1 MKITIAFCWRKAS
14 ECERLAHVAQNE
26 NTEAF
31 FLKSRDSWIS
41 VANRLGAL
49 DAEFVRE
56 VRHDEV
62 WDDLLRSPARVA
74 RAS

>member
-26 NTEAF
+26 NTRDF
-31 FLKSRDSWIS
+31 FLKSRDSWIA
-41 VANRLGAL
+41 VANRLNAL
-49 DAEFVRE
+49 DAEYVRE

-62 WDDLLRSPARVA
+62 WDDLLRSPERAA

>member
-26 NTEAF
+26 NTKDF
-31 FLKSRDSWIS
+31 FLKSRDSWIA
-41 VANRLGAL
+41 VANRLNAL
-49 DAEFVRE
+49 DAEYVRE

>member
-14 ECERLAHVAQNE
+14 ECERLAHVAQDQ
-26 NTEAF
+26 NTEDF
-31 FLKSRDSWIS
+31 FLKSRDSWIA
-41 VANRLGAL
+41 VGNRLSAL

-62 WDDLLRSPARVA
+62 WDDLLRSPKRVA